1 MWTSGRLFQGRIPG
15 LVESERGRLRLEG
28 YVDDPDRFV
37 QRPDQDVVQAR
48 RPEGPKVSRVEKPL
62 GAVFQPYLCLEK
74 VVLRDHAGGIE
85 VLSIFEVP
93 VEPFHFSL
101 RHGDQPFRFEE
112 VEIDPRELEG
122 GKVADAGRIEL
133 LVGEHLLALA
143 IPGEGPPKIEEGLLD
158 GCAVGPEIVGD
169 LRDKYLL
176 RGLPDDQAR
185 EGVGRPGGDDG
196 SDGGSNPHDLIGKG
210 RMRGRSVDAREE
222 AGARNAHIRRCYV
235 LFLLRDLHVMADGDH
250 FLETPGEG
258 DDIRWRGPVGGRSRG
273 VSLRSR
279 GGLRPGRAGKTDEE
293 GKGQYRNSH
302 GMLHLGDLFRQRH
315 SNVGTRPARTHHS
328 HILDTSVRLHR
339 KDGSS

>member
-1 MWTSGRLFQGRIPG
+1 MRISGRSLRALSQASSRVNGG
-15 LVESERGRLRLEG
+15 LRLEG
-28 YVDDPDRFV
+28 YVDDPDRLV

-48 RPEGPKVSRVEKPL
+48 RPEGSKVSRDEKPL
-62 GAVFQPYLCLEK
+62 SAVFQPYLCLEK

-93 VEPFHFSL
+93 VEPFHFLL
-101 RHGDQPFRFEE
+101 RHGDQPLRFEE

-122 GKVADAGRIEL
+122 GEVADAGSIGL

-143 IPGEGPPKIEEGLLD
+143 IPGEGPPKIKERLLD

-176 RGLPDDQAR
+176 RGLADDKAR
-185 EGVGRPGGDDG
+185 QPVGRAGGDDG
-196 SDGGSNPHDLIGKG
+196 SDGGRNPHDLIGKG

-222 AGARNAHIRRCYV
+222 AGARNAHVRRCYV
-235 LFLLRDLHVMADGDH
+235 LFLLRDLYVMADGDY
-250 FLETPGEG
+250 FLETLCEG
-258 DDIRWRGPVGGRSRG
+258 DDVGRRRPVGRRG
-273 VSLRSR
+273 R

-302 GMLHLGDLFRQRH
+302 GVLHFGDLFRQGY
-315 SNVGTRPARTHHS
+315 SNLGTRPATTHHS
-328 HILDTSVRLHR
+328 HILDTSARLHR
-339 KDGSS
+339 KDGFS